1 MAADPNDETARET
14 LELQLKKLLKDDP
27 QLRTDLAAIVAEGER
42 QGVFADRGAVVYEG
56 DIEVSGGVF
65 VGRDARDIR
74 NTR

>member
-1 MAADPNDETARET
+1 MAADPNDETARGT

-27 QLRTDLAAIVAEGER
+27 NLRDDLAALVAEGER
-42 QGVFADRGAVVYEG
+42 RECIADRGAVVYG
-56 DIEVSGGVF
+56 DVTVSGGVF